1 MKYIFI
7 TIFVLFSTLEAKA
20 IHSTVK
26 IPYSKC
32 SKYPYAH
39 VIGGTIHSR
48 FVQKKKLEKK
58 AKTLASHTSDETLI
72 LLQKKH
78 PEFSLE
84 SVNIAVK
91 SCNVYFKGLSQNSIY
106 YFDAG
111 NLALLQT
118 KER

>member
-1 MKYIFI
+1 MNYIFI
-7 TIFVLFSTLEAKA
+7 TIFVIFSTLEAKA

-26 IPYSKC
+26 IPYSEC

-72 LLQKKH
+72 LLQKEH
-78 PEFSLE
+78 PEFNLE
-84 SVNIAVK
+84 SVNITVK

>member
-1 MKYIFI
+1 MKYLFI
-7 TIFVLFSTLEAKA
+7 TIFVLFSTLEANA

-26 IPYSKC
+26 IPYSEC

-39 VIGGTIHSR
+39 VIGGTMHSR
-48 FVQKKKLEKK
+48 LVQKKRLEKK
-58 AKTLASHTSDETLI
+58 AKSLASHTANETLI
-72 LLQKKH
+72 ILQKEH

-84 SVNIAVK
+84 SINIAVK
-91 SCNVYFKGLSQNSIY
+91 SCNVYYKALSQNSIY

>member
-1 MKYIFI
+1 MKYLFI
-7 TIFVLFSTLEAKA
+7 TIFVLFSTLEANA

-26 IPYSKC
+26 IPYSEC

-39 VIGGTIHSR
+39 VIGGTMHSR
-48 FVQKKKLEKK
+48 FVQKKRLEKK
-58 AKTLASHTSDETLI
+58 AKSLASHTANKTLTI
-72 LLQKKH
+72 LQKEH

-84 SVNIAVK
+84 SINIAVK
-91 SCNVYFKGLSQNSIY
+91 SCNVYYKALSQNSIY